1 MSKCVINSGVST
13 ITRDG
18 NLWVVD
24 GKYKV
29 SDLSTCK
36 VITSQAAATPEA
48 PAPSEPVAVAP
59 PVVHQAPVV
68 QHPPAVHTETQQLDP
83 SSAELTQLLR
93 LAGDNAWLVAAALLF
108 VFGKQY
114 LEKMEKMKMADTRT
128 KDDLTK
134 ECTGRHSEAM
144 NKASEMTGKVE
155 ALVTKLE
162 ALSGRI
168 DSISTKI
175 ESVPSRIEAGKT
187 DSVNQAKALGDALEK
202 RLLALEMEVKYQ
214 SKPSSSSVGRP
225 KKSTTDEN

>member
-13 ITRDG
+13 ITREG

-24 GKYKV
+24 GKHKV

-36 VITSQAAATPEA
+36 VITGQAGAPET
-48 PAPSEPVAVAP
+48 PAPSEPAP
-59 PVVHQAPVV
+59 PVVHQAPV
-68 QHPPAVHTETQQLDP
+68 PPAARAETQQLDP
-83 SSAELTQLLR
+83 NSVELNQLLH
-93 LAGDNAWLVAAALLF
+93 LAGDNAWLVAAVLLF

-128 KDDLTK
+128 KEALMD
-134 ECTGRHSEAM
+134 ECKGRHSEAM
-144 NKASEMTGKVE
+144 NKVSEVTGKVE

-162 ALSGRI
+162 ALSGRT
-168 DSISTKI
+168 DSISTKLDSVSTKL

-187 DSVNQAKALGDALEK
+187 DAVNQAKTLGDALEK
-202 RLLALEMEVKYQ
+202 RLLALEMDVKYQ
-214 SKPSSSSVGRP
+214 NKSSSPSVGRP